1 MNQIKQLDLF
11 SGIGGFRLAA
21 ERAASSLNIPFK
33 SVGFSEIDRF
43 ATQAYKAFF
52 NTTEEEE
59 IGDIMSF
66 CKDTM
71 QIEALPDFNL
81 LTGGFPCQPFS
92 MMGAKKG
99 FDDNRGGLFFEIL
112 KIIDIKKPDIVLLEN
127 VKNIKT
133 HDNGK
138 TLCRICK
145 LLGEHGYPS
154 VTYDV
159 FNTSEFGIPQT
170 RNRVYIL
177 ALRSKPK
184 DFTFSGESVKDHY
197 NMLKSKNVN
206 EYNNVLDILEADV
219 DEKYYLSERIKPT
232 ILANGG
238 GNFISKSEIN
248 KIIARPLVATMGK
261 MHRAC
266 QDNYYSEIFI
276 KTRGNKN
283 DSSEP
288 FESLVKK
295 RIRKLTPNEAFLL
308 QGFPSEFAQIARKN
322 GISNA
327 QLYKQA
333 GNAVSVNVPYA
344 IMLYLM
350 HLNKSIN

>member
-1 MNQIKQLDLF
+1 MKQIKQVDLF
-11 SGIGGFRLAA
+11 SGIGGFRLATESVA
-21 ERAASSLNIPFK
+21 NSLNIPFK
-33 SVGFSEIDRF
+33 SIGFSEIDKF
-43 ATQAYKAFF
+43 ATQAYKAFY
-52 NTTEEEE
+52 NTTKEEE
-59 IGDIMSF
+59 IGDIISF
-66 CKDTM
+66 CGEKKR
-71 QIEALPDFNL
+71 IEELPDFNL

-99 FDDNRGGLFFEIL
+99 FADSRGGLFFEIL
-112 KIIDIKKPDIVLLEN
+112 KIIDLKKPDIVLLEN

-138 TLCRICK
+138 TLCRICE

-159 FNTSEFGIPQT
+159 FNTSDFGLPQT

-177 ALRSKPK
+177 ALREKPK
-184 DFTFSGESVKDHY
+184 DFVFRSKVVKAYYDE
-197 NMLKSKNVN
+197 LKSKGIR
-206 EYNNVLDILEADV
+206 EYNSVLDILEADV

-266 QDNYYSEIFI
+266 QDNYYSDIFI

-288 FESLVKK
+288 IESLVKK

-308 QGFPSEFAQIARKN
+308 QGFPREFAQIASKN